1 MCLSSLPQS
10 AFAPEPQVEGTY
22 RVLNGQPDGLTF
34 DQETAAHPDHFQKF
48 TLPVR
53 SHGYALTPLPIE
65 NFDLSFSE
73 TRSDSAR
80 PEGRPVFPIQHTQPA
95 GS

>member
-1 MCLSSLPQS
+1 MEQLDNSELKDE
-10 AFAPEPQVEGTY
+10 ARNA
-22 RVLNGQPDGLTF
+22 R
-34 DQETAAHPDHFQKF
+34 
-48 TLPVR
+48 
-53 SHGYALTPLPIE
+53 
-65 NFDLSFSE
+65 LSFSE